1 MNARTRAELLKTQPE
16 DRVAGLQSQSYG
28 EGKRVP
34 GNKSAQPLKRG
45 TQETDN
51 PVIHHLDNLQG
62 QLSEQLDSLNTVV
75 ASMQRISAIMDRMAK
90 KNCTLNNGAALVSSS
105 QKQS

>member
-1 MNARTRAELLKTQPE
+1 MQPGN
-16 DRVAGLQSQSYG
+16 RVTELQSQSDG
-28 EGKRVP
+28 DGKRVP
-34 GNKSAQPLKRG
+34 GRQWVQPSKSVV
-45 TQETDN
+45 QETEN

-105 QKQS
+105 QKKS